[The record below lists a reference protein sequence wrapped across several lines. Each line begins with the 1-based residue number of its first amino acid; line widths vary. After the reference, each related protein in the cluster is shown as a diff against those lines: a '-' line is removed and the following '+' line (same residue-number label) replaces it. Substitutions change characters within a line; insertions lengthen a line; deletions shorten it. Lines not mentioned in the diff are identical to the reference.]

1 MIRLKNKVWI
11 SLSLLILLAVSLV
24 SFTLLPVKAREN
36 KQQYDLIIVR
46 NDDLIDYIVA
56 LPYSKI
62 INAPILPVNPK
73 ALDDKTKAQLYS
85 YAQLGWRN
93 VLIIGNS
100 NAVSKEVED
109 ELLSLGF
116 SVTRIGG
123 DVRTETAE
131 KLAVYFYPQ
140 GSNTV
145 VLASAMDYGSAL
157 AAAKFAMEYEL
168 PLLLTLEN
176 DLSEHTI
183 AGLKKLHPRL
193 VIIIGTGL
201 NETIEKKLQEMGYE
215 TYWMGH
221 QIEPLPISKPEE
233 PSPIPWVVTGA
244 VLSLAIAVPIILYWA
259 KKKWAANRVP
269 IEVLTEKERIVVKAI
284 LEKGGKVKQE
294 DLPEL
299 TGYSR
304 PTVSRIVQELEK
316 KQLVTREKVGKTFIV
331 KLIKKI
337 NLKE

>member
-1 MIRLKNKVWI
+1 MKNKGWV

-24 SFTLLPVKAREN
+24 SLTLFPVKAQEN
-36 KQQYDLIIVR
+36 KPQYDLIIVR

-56 LPYSKI
+56 LPYSKKT
-62 INAPILPVNPK
+62 NAPILPVNPK
-73 ALDDKTKAQLYS
+73 MLDEKTRAQLYS

-123 DVRTETAE
+123 EVRTETAE
-131 KLAVYFYPQ
+131 KLAVAFYPQ
-140 GSNTV
+140 GSSTV

-233 PSPIPWVVTGA
+233 PSPIPWVVIGA
-244 VLSLAIAVPIILYWA
+244 VISLAIAVPIILYWA
-259 KKKWAANRVP
+259 KKRWAANRVP

-331 KLIKKI
+331 KLIKEI

>member
-1 MIRLKNKVWI
+1 VVRLRNKILI
-11 SLSLLILLAVSLV
+11 SLSLLSLV
-24 SFTLLPVKAREN
+24 IISLVGFALLPVKAQESGHR
-36 KQQYDLIIVR
+36 YDLIIVR

-56 LPYSKI
+56 LPYSKKLDI
-62 INAPILPVNPK
+62 PILPVNPQM
-73 ALDDKTKAQLYS
+73 LDDKTKAQLQS
-85 YAQLGWRN
+85 YVQFGWKN

-131 KLAVYFYPQ
+131 KLALHFYPD
-140 GSNTV
+140 GADTV
-145 VLASAMDYGSAL
+145 VLASALDYGSAL
-157 AAAKFAMEYEL
+157 AAARFAMNYGY

-176 DLSEHTI
+176 DLSEFAIEGLKRLHPKQVI
-183 AGLKKLHPRL
+183 MIGAGLSP
-193 VIIIGTGL
+193 
-201 NETIEKKLQEMGYE
+201 EIEKKLEEMGYSVFWYGKNV
-215 TYWMGH
+215 T
-221 QIEPLPISKPEE
+221 ITITPPKE
-233 PSPIPWVVTGA
+233 PSPIPWVVIGA
-244 VLSLAIAVPIILYWA
+244 VISLVITVPIILYWA

-284 LEKGGKVKQE
+284 LERGGKVKQE
-294 DLPEL
+294 ELPEL

-331 KLIKKI
+331 KLIKEI